1 MSEHGEDIFY
11 DCVICSGAKTRER
24 NGPNG
29 TRCKHNSCKDEL
41 TRRNKEMRAALQSP
55 AGDSAVVDQDP
66 TECFRIK
73 EVLGVSMCLKMSKAD
88 KRLGCDYNPSDC
100 YYHVRGKYGGSRNE
114 DVDDMISDTR
124 WVQLTELVRNM
135 SEPQLAEL
143 DSWAG
148 QLQKTA
154 KAARKRVRQQQRS
167 EE

>member
-1 MSEHGEDIFY
+1 M
-11 DCVICSGAKTRER
+11 RER
-24 NGPNG
+24 YEALPGLHHHLC
-29 TRCKHNSCKDEL
+29 RLSS
-41 TRRNKEMRAALQSP
+41 LQS
-55 AGDSAVVDQDP
+55 
-66 TECFRIK
+66 RR
-73 EVLGVSMCLKMSKAD
+73 LR
-88 KRLGCDYNPSDC
+88 RLGL
-100 YYHVRGKYGGSRNE
+100 RGSRNE

-148 QLQKTA
+148 RLQKTA

>member
-1 MSEHGEDIFY
+1 MLLLSSSSPSSPPPTHP
-11 DCVICSGAKTRER
+11 ALQLH
-24 NGPNG
+24 PP
-29 TRCKHNSCKDEL
+29 
-41 TRRNKEMRAALQSP
+41 TRRPSLDVQGRNPYSEESRFWESSGLLDLLDGLLIK
-55 AGDSAVVDQDP
+55 DP
-66 TECFRIK
+66 
-73 EVLGVSMCLKMSKAD
+73 D

-148 QLQKTA
+148 RLQKTA